1 MHTKHFTHNQPCLW
15 ETQKKIGMTLNVE
28 QFKFQEIALV
38 CHGHLLTASGIEPG
52 QNKIKDIKEIPG
64 PEDKKD

>member
-1 MHTKHFTHNQPCLW
+1 
-15 ETQKKIGMTLNVE
+15 MTLNVE

-38 CHGHLLTASGIEPG
+38 YLGHLLTASGIESG